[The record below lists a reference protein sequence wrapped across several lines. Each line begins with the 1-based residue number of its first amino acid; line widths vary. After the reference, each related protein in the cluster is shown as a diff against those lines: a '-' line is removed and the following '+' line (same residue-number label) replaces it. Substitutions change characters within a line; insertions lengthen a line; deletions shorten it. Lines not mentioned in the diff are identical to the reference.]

1 VVVGEAELAEGGDGV
16 DHLGDVLL
24 LVEVADAVAPA
35 HDQVLDEQVAQG
47 VGGVLLGDGD
57 AGPGGEFPFPVGG
70 DGLAGL
76 GVLAGGEDGGAVAAY
91 PVGVVE
97 DGEGDGARA
106 ARQVEPVGEV
116 VAGQGGLAVGE
127 QVHLVAVGDLA
138 AVEPQGGVLRVVE
151 VDADGGGAGG
161 RGAGRGDLD
170 VADEGGGLGR
180 AGGER
185 LLGVRDAGGVA
196 VADAHDRQVAVLV
209 GGGGEPAGVG
219 AGAFAA
225 DVEPGLAVVAAA
237 GLERL
242 GVVAGVGGGLAGCVP
257 VGGDAA
263 AVGGVQGVVVGGG
276 FGGGL
281 GVGGVAGREGEGQ
294 VVVAGVADAEGAA
307 VGFAGG
313 DAAGGHG
320 YEVVLDVVEGGA
332 FGAGD
337 EVFAPQVGL
346 GGQGDRKSV
355 V

>member
-1 VVVGEAELAEGGDGV
+1 AE
-16 DHLGDVLL
+16 
-24 LVEVADAVAPA
+24 
-35 HDQVLDEQVAQG
+35 
-47 VGGVLLGDGD
+47 
-57 AGPGGEFPFPVGG
+57 
-70 DGLAGL
+70 
-76 GVLAGGEDGGAVAAY
+76 
-91 PVGVVE
+91 
-97 DGEGDGARA
+97 
-106 ARQVEPVGEV
+106 
-116 VAGQGGLAVGE
+116 
-127 QVHLVAVGDLA
+127 
-138 AVEPQGGVLRVVE
+138 
-151 VDADGGGAGG
+151 
-161 RGAGRGDLD
+161 
-170 VADEGGGLGR
+170 
-180 AGGER
+180 
-185 LLGVRDAGGVA
+185 
-196 VADAHDRQVAVLV
+196 
-209 GGGGEPAGVG
+209 VG
-219 AGAFAA
+219 AEAFAA

-346 GGQGDRKSV
+346 GGQGLADAVDVVLAEVGPLLLPGQGRRRGVGLGGVGGDEQQGGQRRRPDRPRGAAWC
-355 V
+355 